1 MNMNDILANAITNAV
16 DTDKSI
22 LAENTTPIE
31 PSTGQGVPHDT
42 SPTNPP
48 EPPTATEISI
58 KGLDEKAVLISVKR
72 NMYSPYKLDQEES
85 KQYGA
90 GNVNKHLF
98 EGRNNLVKST
108 ISKFTEVYTYVKDN
122 TVPWTTG
129 VDMLNIN
136 HYIEFTSGLRQRV
149 DDANR
154 AVDTLCLSWEDEVK
168 ADLERLGEIAL
179 AKGKPNLANANDYPD
194 VDELRSKFGIHI
206 RYMPVPTTGDFRVG
220 ISDDDKASLQQ
231 QLDDAGI
238 NANKHVIRSM
248 IEPMER
254 AIAKLSVPIGND
266 GSVFRDTLVDNLVDV
281 TERMNKINL
290 SDDATIQGSIDNLR
304 DLISSYSSEQ
314 GKDLLRSSQTS
325 REKAV
330 TDIDALCKQMSGLV

>member
-1 MNMNDILANAITNAV
+1 MNNILQNAINNAV
-16 DTDKSI
+16 ESEEKVQTVLSAPI
-22 LAENTTPIE
+22 TP
-31 PSTGQGVPHDT
+31 PSGQSVPLDS
-42 SPTNPP
+42 SPAK
-48 EPPTATEISI
+48 PTPLKV

-72 NMYSPYKLDQEES
+72 YMYSPYKLDQEES

-129 VDMLNIN
+129 VDMLNID
-136 HYIEFTSGLRQRV
+136 HYMEFNSGLRQRV
-149 DDANR
+149 DDAHR

-168 ADLERLGEIAL
+168 DDLDRLSQIAI
-179 AKGKPNLANANDYPD
+179 AKGKPNLANADDYPS
-194 VDELRSKFGIHI
+194 VDELRAKFGIEI
-206 RYMPVPTTGDFRVG
+206 RYMPVPTTGDFRVD

-231 QLDDAGI
+231 QLDDAGV
-238 NANKHVIRSM
+238 NANKHVIKSM
-248 IEPMER
+248 IEPMQR

-266 GSVFRDTLVDNLVDV
+266 GSVFRDTLVDNLVEV

-290 SDDATIQGSIDNLR
+290 SDDAVIQDSINGLR
-304 DLISSYSSEQ
+304 DLISTYASEQ
-314 GKDLLRSSQTS
+314 GKDLLRNNQTS

-330 TDIDALCKQMSGLV
+330 TDIDSLCKQMSGLV